1 MYDYADYLEAMIL
14 NSRDRESDDCANCEF
29 KGVTTCKNQCA
40 EINYNYLK
48 TEVLK

>member
-1 MYDYADYLEAMIL
+1 MLDYADYLESMIL
-14 NSRDRESDDCANCEF
+14 NSQERESDDCANCEF

-48 TEVLK
+48 LEVLE